1 MAQKYLQNVTFF
13 SLLSS
18 LFASLFASS
27 PATAEVACVVEVSYR
42 WVREQTPSAARE
54 ASQEGEPK
62 PKESKAGTA
71 APAAGAAGATGPTE
85 VPKTPTQAARPGEQQ
100 VRVASVERRG
110 KDERAA
116 KAGLLVEVNRQ
127 KSRAHERCK
136 RDHESFGDCVSTK
149 LSAKSSTI
157 QSLSFSARAK
167 VEEAL
172 IEECRVQQGQCVSI
186 DASEPVCRD
195 LSGAPLPS
203 EGSPGNSGEAAPEA
217 GKGQG
222 VGGQGSGGQGAAAG
236 KNGAEKA
243 PEAGADKGKA
253 PKKKP

>member
-42 WVREQTPSAARE
+42 WVREQTPSAALDASRE
-54 ASQEGEPK
+54 GQAKQI
-62 PKESKAGTA
+62 ESKTGTA
-71 APAAGAAGATGPTE
+71 APAAGTAKGASPTE
-85 VPKTPTQAARPGEQQ
+85 APKTPTQAARPGEQQ

-157 QSLSFSARAK
+157 QSLGFSARAK

-195 LSGAPLPS
+195 LSGAALPT
-203 EGSPGNSGEAAPEA
+203 EGSPGASGEA

-222 VGGQGSGGQGAAAG
+222 AGGQGAAA
-236 KNGAEKA
+236 KGAEKA
-243 PEAGADKGKA
+243 PEASADKGKA